1 MQSKIRSGAIN
12 EVSTYL
18 IEMCPNGL
26 SSLLIIV
33 QFCPLR
39 SEWILTVASPDDKL
53 IYLNFLH
60 LLNVVQ
66 ERGGIDVGGGPFI
79 YKVKYFFWGD

>member
-26 SSLLIIV
+26 RSLLIIV
-33 QFCPLR
+33 QFCPTR

-53 IYLNFLH
+53 IYT
-60 LLNVVQ
+60 
-66 ERGGIDVGGGPFI
+66 
-79 YKVKYFFWGD
+79 